1 MKYSSNQMQ
10 KVLILGSSG
19 FIGSALIEEMYS
31 KDFQISTVLRDFS
44 KCGFI
49 SRFKKVEKKYF
60 DPSNT
65 TLLKKLITE
74 NDIIINCIHDFGNQ
88 KFNISLIKT
97 ICESIINEDKKL
109 IHISTISTYQ
119 PFINNQTINESTLF
133 QNKTFQY
140 AKNKN
145 EIDEI
150 IVGYQTKEKIQAT
163 IIQPTIVYGKYSK
176 PWTEKIINQLSN
188 GKMVIPSDSGNCNL
202 IHVKDLCNGIIKS
215 IPKEYNNEKIIIS
228 NPEKISWIEFFEFF
242 DSLFKDNR
250 IIYQDSKLI
259 NKNLS
264 NPLKLIKVILGDP
277 KKAFMWEPMK
287 SFLMQLKNKLT
298 PKMKNLIKEVY
309 SVYKKFSP
317 LPVYFP
323 DEMLMDVYL
332 DNSNLNLNKM
342 QKKLNF
348 YPQINFEEGK
358 KMIKLYYDIS
368 YKPYIDE

>member
-1 MKYSSNQMQ
+1 MFSSYAQEY
-10 KVLILGSSG
+10 L
-19 FIGSALIEEMYS
+19 
-31 KDFQISTVLRDFS
+31 
-44 KCGFI
+44 
-49 SRFKKVEKKYF
+49 
-60 DPSNT
+60 
-65 TLLKKLITE
+65 
-74 NDIIINCIHDFGNQ
+74 
-88 KFNISLIKT
+88 
-97 ICESIINEDKKL
+97 
-109 IHISTISTYQ
+109 
-119 PFINNQTINESTLF
+119 
-133 QNKTFQY
+133 TFF
-140 AKNKN
+140 
-145 EIDEI
+145 
-150 IVGYQTKEKIQAT
+150 
-163 IIQPTIVYGKYSK
+163 
-176 PWTEKIINQLSN
+176 
-188 GKMVIPSDSGNCNL
+188 
-202 IHVKDLCNGIIKS
+202 
-215 IPKEYNNEKIIIS
+215 
-228 NPEKISWIEFFEFF
+228 FFEFF

-250 IIYQDSKLI
+250 VIYQDSKLI

-298 PKMKNLIKEVY
+298 PKMKNSIKEVY